1 VALSLAVAEQGEGP
15 PVLILHGLF
24 GSARNWATIA
34 KRLAERHRVLAVDL
48 RNHGDSPHAASMRY
62 DEMAED
68 VLSLIRE
75 RGLGAPAIVG
85 HSMGGKVA
93 MVAALLQ
100 PESVS
105 WLAVVDVA
113 PVAYRGTL
121 RAYADAMLGLDI
133 AGPARRAAIDA
144 ALAGSVPEPGIRAF
158 LLHNL
163 APDGDGFRWRPNL
176 PAIAAAMEG
185 ISSFPDIQG
194 SYLGPALFIRGER
207 SDYVVAGYEP
217 RIRRL
222 FPRAQIVT
230 IAQSGHWIHAEQPAA
245 FLAALEPFLAGDA
258 GP

>member
-1 VALSLAVAEQGEGP
+1 VALSLAVAEQGEGL

-24 GSARNWATIA
+24 GSARNWTTIA
-34 KRLAERHRVLAVDL
+34 KRLAARYRVLAVDL
-48 RNHGDSPHAASMRY
+48 RNHGDSPHAPSMTY
-62 DEMAED
+62 DEMADD

-75 RGLGAPAIVG
+75 RGLGAAAIVG

-93 MVAALLQ
+93 MVAAMRE
-100 PESVS
+100 PDSVS
-105 WLAVVDVA
+105 RLAVVDVA

-144 ALAGSVPEPGIRAF
+144 ALAGRIPEPGIRAF

-163 APDGDGFRWRPNL
+163 APEGDGFRWRPNL
-176 PAIAAAMEG
+176 PTIAAAMEG
-185 ISSFPDIQG
+185 ISSFPDVAG
-194 SYLGPALFIRGER
+194 SYPRPALFIRGER
-207 SDYVVAGYEP
+207 SDYVVPGYEP

-245 FLAALEPFLAGDA
+245 FLAALEPFLAGDS
-258 GP
+258 GH